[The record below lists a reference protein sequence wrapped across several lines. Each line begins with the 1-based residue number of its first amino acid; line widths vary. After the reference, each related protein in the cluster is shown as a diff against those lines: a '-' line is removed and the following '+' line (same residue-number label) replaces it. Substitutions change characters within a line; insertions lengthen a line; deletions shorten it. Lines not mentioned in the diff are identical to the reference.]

1 MNAIGSMVFG
11 VRSIHVMVFVTFVE
25 QAPLPKRV
33 GQKQPLI

>member
-11 VRSIHVMVFVTFVE
+11 VHSIHVMVFVTFVE
-25 QAPLPKRV
+25 QVPLAKRI

>member
-11 VRSIHVMVFVTFVE
+11 VRSVHAMVFVTFVE
-25 QAPLPKRV
+25 QALLPKRV